1 MRKKLTA
8 RQQSI
13 YDFIAQ
19 TIRTR
24 GAPPTIREIMEVF
37 RINSTNGVRTTLA
50 ALEKKGYIRRHARL
64 SRGIELADFLE
75 QAPLSAEIR
84 EVPLIGRVA
93 AGQPILATQNIES
106 TLQVDKSLL
115 PASGELF
122 ALRVHGESMKNAGIL
137 DGDIVLARHQERA
150 ERGDIVVA
158 LLGEEAT
165 VKRYYPS
172 AEGVQLLPENEA
184 FSPIVVSPEAADFRI
199 AGKVVG
205 LMRRF

>member
-1 MRKKLTA
+1 MRKKLTP

-37 RINSTNGVRTTLA
+37 QIHSTNGVRTTLA
-50 ALEKKGYIRRHARL
+50 ALEKKGHIRRHARL
-64 SRGIELADFLE
+64 SRGIELADFAE
-75 QAPLSAEIR
+75 QTPLSADIR

-106 TLQVDKSLL
+106 VLQVDKTLL

-158 LLGEEAT
+158 LLDEEAT
-165 VKRYYPS
+165 VKRYHPS
-172 AEGVQLLPENEA
+172 PEGVKLLPENEA
-184 FSPIVVSPEAADFRI
+184 FSPIVVSPEAVNFRI

>member
-13 YDFIAQ
+13 FDFISQ

-37 RINSTNGVRTTLA
+37 QINSTNGVRTTLA
-50 ALEKKGYIRRHARL
+50 ALEKKGYILRHARL
-64 SRGIELADFLE
+64 SRGIELADFAE
-75 QAPLSAEIR
+75 QTPLSADIR

-93 AGQPILATQNIES
+93 AGLPILATQNVES
-106 TLQVDKSLL
+106 MLQVDKTLL

-158 LLGEEAT
+158 LLDEEAT
-165 VKRYYPS
+165 VKRYHPS
-172 AEGVQLLPENEA
+172 PEGVRLLPENEA
-184 FSPIVVSPEAADFRI
+184 FAPIVVSPEAVNFRI
-199 AGKVVG
+199 AGKVLG